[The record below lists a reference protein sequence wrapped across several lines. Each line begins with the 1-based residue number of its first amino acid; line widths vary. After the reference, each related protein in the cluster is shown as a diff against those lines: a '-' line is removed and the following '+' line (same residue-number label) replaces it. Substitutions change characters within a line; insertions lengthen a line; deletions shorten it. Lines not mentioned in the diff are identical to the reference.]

1 MTKNSEEQ
9 PQSGTSKPVKQFR
22 ASSRPS
28 FRGQHSASASQS
40 AGNNPNHGST
50 SNSTNNNAS
59 ANSAGNSGATPQF
72 RTRRE
77 RLANEN
83 RRSAHAPN
91 APSAPPT
98 PTTPP
103 PASPP
108 QATTTPA
115 AAQPA
120 PQASTPQAPH
130 TPHQPEPPAPRNRP
144 QSVNAQD
151 HVNAQQPRPSAGSR
165 ARATVG
171 NLRTRTRSTLDNL
184 RTRKPTE
191 GERHTKQRYDAFP
204 KVVGWTS
211 LGTLLPGL
219 AMIRKNR
226 NSKLGWFL
234 LIGFFAGILVT
245 GIMTL
250 ALGPIR
256 VVARVISSP
265 TILNILAFL
274 LLAGLIIWVL
284 VIIRSYIVSSR
295 GTKMSDQ
302 QRILSGVLVV
312 SLMLIVAIPLGVG
325 GAYSKVSSH
334 TVSKIFGNGGAPVGP
349 SKEQIWADKPRIN
362 VFLIGRDNGENR
374 TGTRPD
380 TMLVAS
386 IDTQSGKSTLISV
399 PRNLTYPVFPEDS
412 KLAQEFPDG
421 FNALGEESLINSVW
435 SWAEDNPESV
445 GDPHGLETGMWAT
458 MQAVEGS
465 LGINLDYWASVDMQG
480 FRDLVNAMG
489 GVKIDVER
497 PIPMGGGENQH
508 TGAKNR
514 IFGWIDPGEQKLSGM
529 QALWYVRSRDG
540 SDNYDRMCRQQRML
554 KTTLEQVNPS
564 ELALKFPQLAN
575 SSTKNVATDVNQK
588 ELGGFVELAWE
599 MKNTKIKSA
608 QINNEVTPTY
618 RPDYDKLHQW
628 VKDQID
634 PQKPSQK
641 EETKG
646 GGDKEEEPQPTE
658 EPTEETGA
666 PAPGIE
672 DNEGKCYPSG
682 YNPGDPWPGY
692 PGPGNHGEH

>member
-1 MTKNSEEQ
+1 MTNNSEEQ
-9 PQSGTSKPVKQFR
+9 SQTGTPKPVKQFR

-28 FRGQHSASASQS
+28 FRGQHS
-40 AGNNPNHGST
+40 T
-50 SNSTNNNAS
+50 SENQ
-59 ANSAGNSGATPQF
+59 NSAGQSSAPRADHSSASNSDGSAPQF

-77 RLANEN
+77 RRASEN
-83 RRSAHAPN
+83 RRPAQ
-91 APSAPPT
+91 T
-98 PTTPP
+98 P
-103 PASPP
+103 
-108 QATTTPA
+108 
-115 AAQPA
+115 PA
-120 PQASTPQAPH
+120 PQTPPAQTPNASSTSSASPASETPSQAPASATPAQTPPQ
-130 TPHQPEPPAPRNRP
+130 TPHQPEPPASRNRP
-144 QSVNAQD
+144 DSVSASD
-151 HVNAQQPRPSAGSR
+151 HVNAQSPRHANNSR
-165 ARATVG
+165 V
-171 NLRTRTRSTLDNL
+171 NLANL
-184 RTRKPTE
+184 RTRKPTD
-191 GERHTKQRYDAFP
+191 GKRHTKQRYDAFP

-219 AMIRKNR
+219 AMVRKDR
-226 NSKLGWFL
+226 SSKLGWFL
-234 LIGFFAGILVT
+234 LIGFCAGILIT
-245 GIMTL
+245 GIMIL

-256 VVARVISSP
+256 VAARVISSP
-265 TILNILAFL
+265 TILNILAFM

-295 GTKMSDQ
+295 GATMSDQ
-302 QRILSGVLVV
+302 QRVLSGVLVV

-325 GAYSKVSSH
+325 GAYSKVSSN
-334 TVSKIFGNGGAPVGP
+334 TVSKIFGPEGTPGGAG
-349 SKEQIWADKPRIN
+349 KEQVWADKPRIN

-386 IDTQSGKSTLISV
+386 IDTRNGKSTLISV
-399 PRNLTYPVFPEDS
+399 PRNLTYPIFPEDS
-412 KLAQEFPDG
+412 ELAQMFPDG
-421 FNALGEESLINSVW
+421 FNAFGEESLINSVW

-445 GDPHGLETGMWAT
+445 GDPHGMETGMWAT

-465 LGINLDYWASVDMQG
+465 LNIKLDYWASVDMQG

-497 PIPMGGGENQH
+497 PIPMGGGQNQH

-514 IFGWIDPGEQKLSGM
+514 IFGWIDPGEQNLTGM
-529 QALWYVRSRDG
+529 QALWYVRSREG

-575 SSTKNVATDVNQK
+575 SSTKNVATDINQK

-608 QINNEVTPTY
+608 QINNKVTPTY
-618 RPDYDKLHQW
+618 RPDYDKLHKW

-641 EETKG
+641 EASKG
-646 GGDKEEEPQPTE
+646 KGKDEEENQPTE
-658 EPTEETGA
+658 EPTEEAGA

-672 DNEGKCYPSG
+672 DDEGKCYPSG
-682 YNPGDPWPGY
+682 YTPGDPWPGY
-692 PGPGNHGEH
+692 PGPGNHGDH

>member
-1 MTKNSEEQ
+1 MSNNSEEQ
-9 PQSGTSKPVKQFR
+9 PQPGTSKPVKQFR

-28 FRGQHSASASQS
+28 FRGQHSASENQNIPSHSS
-40 AGNNPNHGST
+40 AP
-50 SNSTNNNAS
+50 NSTGYNAP
-59 ANSAGNSGATPQF
+59 ANSSNNDDSTPQF

-77 RLANEN
+77 RLANEH
-83 RRSAHAPN
+83 RRSAHTSSTPPAP
-91 APSAPPT
+91 ATPPSSPPQTPPT
-98 PTTPP
+98 S
-103 PASPP
+103 AP
-108 QATTTPA
+108 QATTPPA
-115 AAQPA
+115 
-120 PQASTPQAPH
+120 SRAPH
-130 TPHQPEPPAPRNRP
+130 KPEPPASRNRP

-151 HVNAQQPRPSAGSR
+151 HLNAQHPRHSAG
-165 ARATVG
+165 
-171 NLRTRTRSTLDNL
+171 TRTRATLQNL
-184 RTRKPTE
+184 RTRKPTD

-234 LIGFFAGILVT
+234 LIGFCAGILVT

-250 ALGPIR
+250 ALGPVR

-265 TILNILAFL
+265 TILNLLAFM

-284 VIIRSYIVSSR
+284 VIIRSYVVSSR
-295 GTKMSDQ
+295 GVTMSDQ
-302 QRILSGVLVV
+302 QRVLSGVLVV
-312 SLMLIVAIPLGVG
+312 SLVLIVAIPLGVG
-325 GAYSKVSSH
+325 GAYSKVSSN

-349 SKEQIWADKPRIN
+349 GKEQVWADKPRIN

-386 IDTQSGKSTLISV
+386 IDTQSGESTLISV
-399 PRNLTYPVFPEDS
+399 PRNLTYPIFPEDS
-412 KLAQEFPDG
+412 ELAQMFPDG
-421 FNALGEESLINSVW
+421 FNAFGEESLINSVW

-497 PIPMGGGENQH
+497 PIPMGGGQNQH

-514 IFGWIDPGEQKLSGM
+514 IFGWIDPGEQTLTGM

-618 RPDYDKLHQW
+618 RPDYDKLHKW

-641 EETKG
+641 ENTKG
-646 GGDKEEEPQPTE
+646 GDKKEEEPEPTE

-672 DNEGKCYPSG
+672 DDEGKCYPSG

>member
-1 MTKNSEEQ
+1 MAQTGEEQ
-9 PQSGTSKPVKQFR
+9 PQPDTPKPVKQFR

-28 FRGQHSASASQS
+28 FRGQHSASGSQGS
-40 AGNNPNHGST
+40 TPAST
-50 SNSTNNNAS
+50 SNSAPAHTTSNGS
-59 ANSAGNSGATPQF
+59 SPQF

-83 RRSAHAPN
+83 QRSAHVTDTPHT
-91 APSAPPT
+91 PPA

-103 PASPP
+103 QSA
-108 QATTTPA
+108 
-115 AAQPA
+115 
-120 PQASTPQAPH
+120 
-130 TPHQPEPPAPRNRP
+130 PPAPRNRP

-151 HVNAQQPRPSAGSR
+151 HVNAQSPRHSAGTRINASMDS
-165 ARATVG
+165 
-171 NLRTRTRSTLDNL
+171 LRTRTRTSLNN
-184 RTRKPTE
+184 RRNRKPTE

-226 NSKLGWFL
+226 SSKLGWFL
-234 LIGFFAGILVT
+234 LIGFCAGILIT

-265 TILNILAFL
+265 TILNILAFM

-295 GTKMSDQ
+295 GATMSNQ
-302 QRILSGVLVV
+302 QRVLSGVLVV

-325 GAYSKVSSH
+325 GAYSKVSSN
-334 TVSKIFGNGGAPVGP
+334 TVSKIFGNGGAPVGQ
-349 SKEQIWADKPRIN
+349 SKEQVWADKPRIN

-386 IDTQSGKSTLISV
+386 IDTRSGKSTLISV
-399 PRNLTYPVFPEDS
+399 PRNLTYPIFPEDS
-412 KLAQEFPDG
+412 KLAQMFPDG
-421 FNALGEESLINSVW
+421 FNAFGEESLINSVW
-435 SWAEDNPESV
+435 SWAESNPESV
-445 GDPHGLETGMWAT
+445 GKTHGMETGMWAT

-465 LGINLDYWASVDMQG
+465 LDIKLDYWASVDMQG

-497 PIPMGGGENQH
+497 PIPMGGGQNQH

-514 IFGWIDPGEQKLSGM
+514 IFGWIDPGEQTLTGM
-529 QALWYVRSRDG
+529 QALWYVRSREG

-575 SSTKNVATDVNQK
+575 SSTKNVATDINQK

-618 RPDYDKLHQW
+618 QPDYDKLHKW

-641 EETKG
+641 EASKDKG
-646 GGDKEEEPQPTE
+646 KGNEEEPQ
-658 EPTEETGA
+658 PTEETGA

-692 PGPGNHGEH
+692 PGPGNHGDH